1 MWQLLSNHNETL
13 NIPEETAQAFLDQP
27 RSDCFHF
34 VVASPKHSISNGSKI
49 ETPTPQECQTVCRK
63 TSGCKMFQWSPKI
76 WKKSGQCRL
85 KTMEPKWSRYE
96 WYLLPDAVA
105 GPPICTRKLVIFPK
119 LYFENI

>member
-49 ETPTPQECQTVCRK
+49 ETPTPQECQAVCRK
-63 TSGCKMFQWSPKI
+63 TAGCKMFQWRPKV
-76 WKKSGQCRL
+76 WKESGQCRI

-96 WYLLPDAVA
+96 WYVLPNAVA
-105 GPPICTRKLVIFPK
+105 GPPICTRKLAFFPK
-119 LYFENI
+119 LYFECI